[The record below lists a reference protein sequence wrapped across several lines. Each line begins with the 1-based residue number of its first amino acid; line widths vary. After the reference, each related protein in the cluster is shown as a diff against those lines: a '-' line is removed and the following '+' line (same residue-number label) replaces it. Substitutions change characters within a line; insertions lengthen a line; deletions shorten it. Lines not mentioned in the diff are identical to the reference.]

1 MPQMVPHGTLDYG
14 ELAEWGLRPDE
25 LIVFSSNI
33 NPYGP
38 PPSVV
43 QAVAGQIDASALSS
57 YPDRLSRELRQ
68 ALAGHHGAPAE
79 SILVGNGTADIMW
92 LLAVLFLRGKRTA
105 ILSPTFG
112 EYANAANVV
121 GVDALLVSV
130 PGWRKYEDQ
139 TFAPDDSGLDET
151 IDELRR
157 LAPDVVF
164 ACNPNS
170 PTGEHRSPQEMEALL
185 GALPGALWIVDEAYA
200 AFTPQPWSATPWSQ
214 ERNVIVLHSMT
225 KDFALGGLRLGY
237 AAAHPEIIARM
248 ADAQPPWNVNS
259 LAQIGGEGLYAG
271 ACVAHRDAARSAPG
285 YGPAARRPDGDRL
298 GAAQHNHELFSCADG
313 RPSLAAPAS
322 DEEKD
327 RGPRLHVVRPA
338 VFHPPG
344 DAAARRQ
351 STATPRACGAE
362 SDGRTLAS

>member
-68 ALAGHHGAPAE
+68 ALAGHHGVPAE

-121 GVDALLVSV
+121 GVDALLVSA

-185 GALPGALWIVDEAYA
+185 GSLPGALWIVDEAYA

-259 LAQIGGEGLYAG
+259 LAQIAG
-271 ACVAHRDAARSAPG
+271 KACMQELAWRTETLRVLRQDT
-285 YGPAARRPDGDRL
+285 DRL
-298 GAAQHNHELFSCADG
+298 RAGLMGIGLEPRSTTTNYFLVPMAD
-313 RPSLAAPAS
+313 PAS
-322 DEEKD
+322 L
-327 RGPRLHVVRPA
+327 RRRLMKRKIVVRDCTSFGLPS
-338 VFHPPG
+338 FI
-344 DAAARRQ
+344 RL
-351 STATPRACGAE
+351 ATQRPEDNQRLLHALAELRATDE
-362 SDGRTLAS
+362 H